1 MTEREIFF
9 EALEMPTPE
18 ARVAYLQVACG
29 SDVTLRRKVDELL
42 KEHFSND
49 SLLARPALDGE
60 RRGIAE
66 FAAGETLESPTTFD
80 PTPEAS
86 PADTVPLGK
95 IKYFGDYELLEEIAR
110 GGMGVVYKARQISL
124 NRIVAVKMILAGQLA
139 SEADIRRFYV
149 EAEAAANLQHPN
161 IVVIHEVGKHEDR
174 HYFSMDYVEGQ
185 NLATLVRE
193 RPLPPARAAELV
205 KTIAEAIRYAHHRGI
220 LHRDL
225 KPQNL
230 LIDEQGRPRVTDFG
244 LAKRTGT
251 DSGLTQTGAVM
262 GSPSYMPPEQATGRQ
277 DQVGPHSDVYSL
289 GAILYQLLTGKAPF
303 VAETPLATL
312 KKVVEED
319 PVPPSKQ
326 NPLVP
331 PDLETICLKCLEKKP
346 ERRYSTARDLQEEL
360 ERFLNHEP
368 ILARPAS
375 EWRKLSAWMLKRPW
389 LITGAL
395 ALIGAVAIMSL
406 AGLVYG
412 FWEHSQLAAW
422 RIAHPGEFSPY
433 RTGKDF
439 VNAHGARFVWAKLTL
454 LLLLGPYFNF
464 WFRRKENRPVSTSLF
479 AFFTACALAMLAL
492 GIADVLLIVKLAVWT
507 SWDTVRSLGPGN
519 FYGSLYVFIA
529 LGFLLNLFLQRQSQW
544 FGRELIN
551 PIIFRVSPPSTKPE
565 PDSFAGRYLPEF
577 LTAREAFR
585 RGQLL
590 KRCLPGFGVIVGCSV
605 LAIAASRD
613 WEWTAVMFVWALM
626 SAHALCMLTIG
637 LVPAS
642 LRRHIIENYALF
654 LPGRKEKN
662 FITYGF
668 LNLFNLT
675 LIGISILPKGCFTPA
690 ASGVLGGLSLATLV
704 MMLTLRSIRRGDKG
718 ETPTEGDNG

>member
-1 MTEREIFF
+1 VTEREIFL

-18 ARVAYLQVACG
+18 ARVAYLQVVCG
-29 SDVTLRRKVDELL
+29 SDVALRRKVDELL

-49 SLLARPALDGE
+49 SLLASPALE
-60 RRGIAE
+60 A
-66 FAAGETLESPTTFD
+66 PTTSD
-80 PTPEAS
+80 PTREAS
-86 PADTVPLGK
+86 PAGAVPLGK

-124 NRIVAVKMILAGQLA
+124 NRTVAVKMILAGQLA
-139 SEADIRRFYV
+139 GEADIRRFHA

-161 IVVIHEVGKHEDR
+161 IVAIHEVGEHEER

-205 KTIAEAIRYAHHRGI
+205 KTIAEAIQYAHQRGI

-225 KPQNL
+225 KPQNV
-230 LIDEQGRPRVTDFG
+230 LIDEHDRPRVTDFG
-244 LAKRTGT
+244 LAKHAGA
-251 DSGLTQTGAVM
+251 DSNLTQTGAVM
-262 GSPSYMPPEQATGRQ
+262 GSPSYIPPEQATGRQ

-312 KKVVEED
+312 KRVVEED

-326 NPLVP
+326 NPLVS
-331 PDLETICLKCLEKKP
+331 PDLETICLKCLEKNP
-346 ERRYSTARDLQEEL
+346 ERRYPTARALAEEL
-360 ERFLNHEP
+360 GRFLNHEP
-368 ILARPAS
+368 ITARPAS
-375 EWRKLSAWMLKRPW
+375 QLRKALSWMVKRPW

-395 ALIGAVAIMSL
+395 ALIGGATLVLL

-412 FWEHSQLAAW
+412 LWEYSQLAAW
-422 RIAHPGEFSPY
+422 RIAHPGESSPY

-439 VNAHGARFVWAKLTL
+439 VNAHGARFVWGKLTL

-464 WFRRKENRPVSTSLF
+464 YFRSKENRPASTSLF
-479 AFFTACALAMLAL
+479 AFFTACAVTMLVL

-507 SWDTVRSLGPGN
+507 SWDTARSLGPWYFCGPL
-519 FYGSLYVFIA
+519 FVFIA

-544 FGRELIN
+544 FGRELVN
-551 PIIFRVSPPSTKPE
+551 PIIFRAEPPPSLTPK

-577 LTAREAFR
+577 LTLREAFR

-590 KRCLPGFGVIVGCSV
+590 KRCLPGCGVVFGSSV

-613 WEWTAVMFVWALM
+613 WEWMGVMFVWALM
-626 SAHALCMLTIG
+626 SAHSLCMLSIG

-642 LRRHIIENYALF
+642 LRRHIVENYALF
-654 LPGRKEKN
+654 WPGRKEKN

-675 LIGISILPKGCFTPA
+675 LVGISILPKEFFTPA
-690 ASGVLGGLSLATLV
+690 ASGALGGLSLATLV
-704 MMLTLRSIRRGDKG
+704 MMLTLRSIRRGDQG
-718 ETPTEGDNG
+718 ETPMEGDNG